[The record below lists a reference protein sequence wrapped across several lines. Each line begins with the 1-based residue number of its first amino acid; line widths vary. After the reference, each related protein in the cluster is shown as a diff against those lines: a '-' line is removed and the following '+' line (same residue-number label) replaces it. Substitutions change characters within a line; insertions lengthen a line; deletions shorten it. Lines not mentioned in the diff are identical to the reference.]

1 MGAMPNQNLVKT
13 MFVKEEKRKVEF
25 RIVEDDELP
34 PIIFTQNENDEVKV
48 VINTYHKTWIM
59 LNRRTILGS
68 LDSLGEKM
76 DTILTAYLQEQR
88 NYEKM
93 DREMI

>member
-1 MGAMPNQNLVKT
+1 
-13 MFVKEEKRKVEF
+13 MFMKEQRKEVEF
-25 RIVEDDELP
+25 RIVDDDELP

-59 LNRRTILGS
+59 LHRRTILGA
-68 LDSLGEKM
+68 LDALGEKI
-76 DTILTAYLQEQR
+76 DVILTSYLEEQR
-88 NYEKM
+88 MFEKQ

>member
-1 MGAMPNQNLVKT
+1 MGAMPEGEINMQFMT
-13 MFVKEEKRKVEF
+13 EKRTEVEF
-25 RIVEDDELP
+25 RIVDDDELP

-59 LNRRTILGS
+59 LHRRTILGA
-68 LDSLGEKM
+68 LDALGEKM
-76 DTILTAYLQEQR
+76 DTLLTSHLKEMR
-88 NYEKM
+88 TFEKQ